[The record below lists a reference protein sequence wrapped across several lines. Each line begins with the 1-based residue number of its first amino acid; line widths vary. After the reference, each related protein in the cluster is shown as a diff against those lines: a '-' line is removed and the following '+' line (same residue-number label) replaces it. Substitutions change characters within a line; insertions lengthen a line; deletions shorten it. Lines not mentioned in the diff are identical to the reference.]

1 LSDIGCYC
9 FSQLDRDKKLNTL
22 FSVYVLAALIKLSCR
37 ETGLDCDFIIE
48 GETEE
53 QFLALGAEH
62 AMKVHGLKA
71 EEIFL
76 KTIPCNFLCHSFG
89 KLNDDK
95 NT

>member
-1 LSDIGCYC
+1 MI
-9 FSQLDRDKKLNTL
+9 QLIMIKNLIPYSL
-22 FSVYVLAALIKLSCR
+22 YMCLLPLIKLSCR

-53 QFLALGAEH
+53 QFLTLGAEH

-76 KTIPCNFLCHSFG
+76 NTIPCNFLCHSFG
-89 KLNDDK
+89 KPNDD
-95 NT
+95 NNS

>member
-1 LSDIGCYC
+1 M
-9 FSQLDRDKKLNTL
+9 
-22 FSVYVLAALIKLSCR
+22 LAALIKLSCR

-62 AMKVHGLKA
+62 AMKVHGLRV

-76 KTIPCNFLCHSFG
+76 NTIPCNFLRHLFG
-89 KLNDDK
+89 KPNDD
-95 NT
+95 NDS

>member
-1 LSDIGCYC
+1 MI
-9 FSQLDRDKKLNTL
+9 QLIMIKKLNTL
-22 FSVYVLAALIKLSCR
+22 FIVYVLAALIKLSCR

-62 AMKVHGLKA
+62 AMKVHGLKP

-76 KTIPCNFLCHSFG
+76 NTIPCNFLCHSFG
-89 KLNDDK
+89 KPNDD
-95 NT
+95 NNS

>member
-1 LSDIGCYC
+1 MI
-9 FSQLDRDKKLNTL
+9 QLIMIKKLNTL
-22 FSVYVLAALIKLSCR
+22 FIVYVLAALIKLSCR

-53 QFLALGAEH
+53 QFLTLGAEH

-76 KTIPCNFLCHSFG
+76 NTIPCNFLCHSFG
-89 KLNDDK
+89 KPNDD
-95 NT
+95 NNS